1 MQPRCQQ
8 YRGGL
13 LLAGVTNQQKFVDV
27 ADDLFVVCIDEDA
40 THIRLTSFYRAHEV
54 SLIATLSLS
63 RFQTTFLSRHQALG
77 APRNHV

>member
-13 LLAGVTNQQKFVDV
+13 LLAGVTNQQKIVDV

-54 SLIATLSLS
+54 GLIATLCLS
-63 RFQTTFLSRHQALG
+63 HFPNDFSQPDPSFGRTT
-77 APRNHV
+77 